1 MRKRIIIFF
10 LILIVLVLIPIL
22 TFPRNSSIEDAQFKL
37 AISLFKANQYTE
49 SITEFDRLL
58 NEVKTKKYRDAS
70 HYYMGNAY
78 FSLKQYSNAE
88 KRFKKIVNSFRSSKY
103 HSPSLYL
110 LARSIYLQENFKEAI
125 NVFDSDVSK
134 YPTLEYADN
143 SLYWKAESLISM
155 GNKAEAKE
163 VLREVIVKYPL
174 GNKTD
179 AARFK
184 LKLMELE
191 EKLDHPVY
199 SEETA
204 TRLEEALID
213 IDNLLVK
220 EENYIDEIKK
230 LNNQVDYLKT
240 EINNLKEIGAGSL
253 AETEK
258 RIQEKIDALVSWENV
273 LRLKEISLK
282 QKELD
287 LDEEFERI
295 IKIKDLY
302 QRDEPEVKEKSDGSD
317 VPKIPDGDGS
327 QS

>member
-10 LILIVLVLIPIL
+10 LILIILVLIPIII
-22 TFPRNSSIEDAQFKL
+22 FPRNSSIEDAQFKL
-37 AISLFKANQYTE
+37 AITLFKKNQYRN

-70 HYYMGNAY
+70 HYYIGNAY
-78 FSLKQYSNAE
+78 FSLKEYSNSE

-103 HSPSLYL
+103 HSTSLYL
-110 LARSIYLQENFKEAI
+110 LARSLYLQENYNEAI
-125 NVFDSDVSK
+125 NSFDTYLGK

-143 SLYWKAESLISM
+143 SLYWKAEALISM
-155 GNKAEAKE
+155 GNRDEARE
-163 VLREVIVKYPL
+163 ALREVIVKYPL

-191 EKLDHPVY
+191 EKLAHPVY

-204 TRLEEALID
+204 NRLEAALID
-213 IDNLLVK
+213 IDTLQEK
-220 EENYIDEIKK
+220 EKNYIDEIEK

-258 RIQEKIDALVSWENV
+258 RIQEKIDVLVSWENV
-273 LRLKEISLK
+273 LRLKEIALK

-287 LDEEFERI
+287 LDQEFERM
-295 IKIKDLY
+295 IKIKDFY
-302 QRDEPEVKEKSDGSD
+302 ESSVPEVPEG
-317 VPKIPDGDGS
+317 PDGGGS